1 MVHEKD
7 LKIPNTGQKR
17 LVVIGGGFGGLE
29 ISNALKK
36 ADLQVVVID
45 KHNYLTFQPLL
56 YQVATGGLE
65 PGSIAYPLR
74 RALRSIPNAIFRMA
88 EVIQI
93 SPEDNSIETNNG
105 WLSYDYLV
113 LAVGSK
119 TNFFSFK
126 PEESSQMMQLKSVT
140 NALDMRSFI
149 LQNYEK
155 ALLTSDELEKESL
168 MNVAVVGGGPTG
180 VELAGALGEMKNHI
194 LPKDY
199 PELDFRKMQVH
210 LFEASSRLLGAMSP
224 ISSDRSLKYI
234 KGFGVNVWLDTFVTG
249 YKDGVLSLNNG
260 KSISAQTMIWT
271 AGVMGAR
278 IDGLGT
284 QCHGPANRV
293 LVDEMNKVTGYE
305 NIFAIGD
312 IACMVSENFPKGHAM
327 VAPAAMQQGKLLG
340 ENIIKMMNGKPLKPF
355 EYFDKGSMATVGR
368 NKAVVDFPGNKGHL
382 GGFIAWLAWMFV
394 HAITLVGFRNKLI
407 VMVGWLYNYFNYDQT
422 LRLIIRPFKKGKV

>member
-126 PEESSQMMQLKSVT
+126 PADV
-140 NALDMRSFI
+140 
-149 LQNYEK
+149 
-155 ALLTSDELEKESL
+155 
-168 MNVAVVGGGPTG
+168 
-180 VELAGALGEMKNHI
+180 
-194 LPKDY
+194 
-199 PELDFRKMQVH
+199 QV
-210 LFEASSRLLGAMSP
+210 S
-224 ISSDRSLKYI
+224 
-234 KGFGVNVWLDTFVTG
+234 
-249 YKDGVLSLNNG
+249 
-260 KSISAQTMIWT
+260 
-271 AGVMGAR
+271 
-278 IDGLGT
+278 
-284 QCHGPANRV
+284 C
-293 LVDEMNKVTGYE
+293 
-305 NIFAIGD
+305 
-312 IACMVSENFPKGHAM
+312 
-327 VAPAAMQQGKLLG
+327 
-340 ENIIKMMNGKPLKPF
+340 
-355 EYFDKGSMATVGR
+355 
-368 NKAVVDFPGNKGHL
+368 
-382 GGFIAWLAWMFV
+382 
-394 HAITLVGFRNKLI
+394 
-407 VMVGWLYNYFNYDQT
+407 
-422 LRLIIRPFKKGKV
+422 